1 MLRWALRSRR
11 SLGFTA
17 VLLSLCLAVDPHLLN
32 AALLAWSGT
41 QAAEESNTGLL
52 DQIGDTFTFLSTFH
66 QALQGDVPS
75 YSQEHVEEAESN
87 PYYMEIADFDAIA
100 AGIQQ
105 MTQDGYGALAD
116 TGLPLTSGPV
126 LRRMPCQKTQ
136 VTALSGSGGTVVV
149 EELPSIQMTEDV
161 SSSIPVS
168 CSPHSAIFIFSHRD
182 FELRSAGDSRL
193 ECTEIPEQCDDWG
206 NCEPGCTFD
215 CGTGP
220 LKDQPCYVTYY
231 FADQYCHEGPG
242 NCYCTHAC
250 QFVGPDSVPLPAPGT
265 DYEPHHYCPQ
275 DLEPHFP
282 QHNGARTIGLV
293 KDLRG
298 GVDIDIPDIPLVQT
312 YGGSCPLTGRLHTV
326 VVPATDTAQIRIYFV
341 MDRSDGHGSVDL
353 YRYDSENGTIQHVLH
368 LDPTDDNIRIPY
380 EFDMIS
386 PWKEGDVIWL
396 VHGGLLCGDD
406 DAPRQITFPFYVF
419 PGSVERSL
427 VCPLGNYPCVED
439 PEHPGQ
445 YFCEGAVEAGV
456 FVLPSDDVTLGGTT
470 QEQVD
475 VIAEQNCRQQEI
487 CVERDSEGQCI
498 KTVMHTICDHCT
510 DGLSESVC
518 WDDQENSYAHE
529 FGSTMGVLALAA
541 QMGFDKGGGIR
552 VFPGFFEW
560 CVYKG
565 GFIFQIDCCE
575 ELGSG
580 ADDLRDLLNKLKLG
594 WQIFKYGRGI
604 YQALTAPVWI
614 AGSGGTVMHISSAG
628 AAAAG
633 TVNTMSAIQVAQQT
647 GNYSV
652 IFKAIGNAFF
662 DSIQQMFSFSTLFSP
677 SMLISIAISV
687 VIYFLIQWLTY
698 TCRSKEAGAAIKS
711 RLGVCHYNG
720 TFCKEETLF
729 GCKAKARSYCCFRN
743 KLARIIHEQGRPQ
756 IGRGWG
762 DSESPDCRGFTL
774 EELAQ
779 LDFSVMDFSEIVE
792 DILRGMQ
799 DKFETDE
806 QYQLFQWEVEET
818 INERVE
824 WYVGQSIQQRLR
836 GAMFGPQ

>member
-1 MLRWALRSRR
+1 VLRWPLRSR
-11 SLGFTA
+11 GFLAVTA

-136 VTALSGSGGTVVV
+136 VTALSGSGETVVV

-206 NCEPGCTFD
+206 NCEPGCVFD

-368 LDPTDDNIRIPY
+368 LDPTDANIRIPY

-445 YFCEGAVEAGV
+445 YFCDGAVEAGV

-529 FGSTMGVLALAA
+529 FGSAMGVLALAA

-662 DSIQQMFSFSTLFSP
+662 DSVQQMFSFSTLFSP

-698 TCRSKEAGAAIKS
+698 TCRSEEAGAAIKS